1 MNDSPMGPVGRVMVG
16 TDRSQTASKAVDWA
30 AAFAERYDAELHL
43 VQIVLP
49 SSPTDTEFGSAER
62 TRAAAAGEELQREAQ
77 RIAGERG
84 RSHIVVDDDPAM
96 AIVHAAEAAAID
108 VLVVG
113 NAGMAGRKEFLLGNV
128 PNRISHNARC
138 TVIIVNTTDG
148 VGHAVHTPTS
158 PTVIRSGA
166 PEIETQPH
174 LMARGTKIAT
184 VFAKHG
190 LKELFGRPDQEGTV
204 GRQRQA
210 KRMREAFE
218 ELGPTFCKL
227 GQILSTRPDLLGPEF
242 ITELSQLQD
251 NVPPLSEEQVVKV
264 MEQELGVPWEDV
276 FDHIE
281 PAPLAAGTIAQVHR
295 AVLANAEPVVVKVQR
310 PDAKEQI
317 EQDLALLEVFAEKV
331 GNRDQLKQVIDME
344 AVFEHLSTS
353 LHRELDF
360 RQEARNM
367 ERLRDIVA
375 PFSRLAVPVLYPDY
389 STSRLLVMR
398 DVGGGPI
405 SMAPEGPI
413 RHEVAVQLLE
423 SFYKQVMVDG
433 FFHADPH
440 PGNLMW
446 QPEEDRL
453 YFLDLGMA
461 GEVDAEMREHMMLL
475 LMAFWQEDV
484 GFLADIS
491 LMLSGAIDRSDLDVD
506 AFQGEIGAIMAKYRG
521 ASLQDIQLGP
531 ALQEMTE
538 ISLRHG
544 VPLPSS
550 LALTAKALAQMQ
562 LAATQLDPKVDPFDV
577 AGRFLMRSVMRGMG
591 AKARS
596 EGALLSGA
604 AAEGPVPAARG
615 SARAPGRGPT
625 GAEARGQLP
634 RGHPRADG
642 PPRGAEARP
651 RPRRRRVPARHGDRH
666 HVGPCGVVGPVG
678 PRRHRRRLHDRPG
691 RRSDPRSPRPR
702 LAEVHVAAA
711 SGDRRRRGLRHHGF
725 ALPHRPHHDLLQD
738 ERDHGHREADQPAL
752 DPAETLRL
760 RGRPAAHA
768 CASTGVTGT
777 TGIEPRTVAPSPGA
791 LRNCTVPSSVASRS
805 AMPWSPVP

>member
-49 SSPTDTEFGSAER
+49 SNPSDTEFGAAER

-96 AIVHAAEAAAID
+96 AIVHAAEAAEID

-166 PEIETQPH
+166 PEVETQPH

-190 LKELFGRPDQEGTV
+190 LKELFGRPDQEGAI

-242 ITELSQLQD
+242 IAELSQLQD
-251 NVPPLSEEQVVKV
+251 NVPPLSEEQVVNV

-295 AVLANAEPVVVKVQR
+295 AVMANAEPVVVKVQR

-405 SMAPEGPI
+405 SLAPEGPI
-413 RHEVAVQLLE
+413 RHETAVQLLE

-506 AFQGEIGAIMAKYRG
+506 AFQAEIGAIMAKYRG

-562 LAATQLDPKVDPFDV
+562 LAATQLDPEVDPFDV

-591 AKARS
+591 AKADPKVLFYQAQRLKVRFQRLV
-596 EGALLSGA
+596 EALERLVG
-604 AAEGPVPAARG
+604 
-615 SARAPGRGPT
+615 
-625 GAEARGQLP
+625 
-634 RGHPRADG
+634 
-642 PPRGAEARP
+642 ARP
-651 RPRRRRVPARHGDRH
+651 GQKLEVNFRAVTLEQTVRRAG
-666 HVGPCGVVGPVG
+666 
-678 PRRHRRRLHDRPG
+678 RRLALG
-691 RRSDPRSPRPR
+691 
-702 LAEVHVAAA
+702 LVAAA
-711 SGDRRRRGLRHHGF
+711 SLLGTAIVTTSDRVAAWVPWVLGGIGVVFTIGLVADLVRDRRDR
-725 ALPHRPHHDLLQD
+725 
-738 ERDHGHREADQPAL
+738 
-752 DPAETLRL
+752 
-760 RGRPAAHA
+760 
-768 CASTGVTGT
+768 V
-777 TGIEPRTVAPSPGA
+777 
-791 LRNCTVPSSVASRS
+791 
-805 AMPWSPVP
+805 